1 MKARIEKAPKG
12 TVYYY
17 IVTIFNGYAE
27 VDDAMV
33 YVYGDD
39 EDGRTILYKTR
50 EEAINDLET
59 AIKIVASAME
69 KGMEVTNIKK
79 NLGDVMTGKLMSGDR
94 WAGDIQAYIAEA
106 VVM

>member
-17 IVTIFNGYAE
+17 IVTIVDGYADE
-27 VDDAMV
+27 AMV
-33 YVYGDD
+33 DVYGDP
-39 EDGRTILYKTR
+39 ENGRTLLYKTR
-50 EEAINDLET
+50 EEAINNLET
-59 AIKIVASAME
+59 AVKSVASTMGKDME
-69 KGMEVTNIKK
+69 ATNIKK
-79 NLGDVMTGKLMSGDR
+79 NLGDVMTGKLMSGSW